1 MRTTADLDLA
11 RALEGAETETCRAF
25 CEAAARVH
33 PELVIRVM
41 PCAGGVCT
49 LYGPGDPLNAVKG
62 VGLNGPVD
70 PGEWDEV
77 ESLFRR
83 NASAVV
89 IDLCPLADPA
99 FVALLCDRGYR
110 IGSFETVTFRRLTGT
125 DLPEPRSLSDCRI
138 TPATEFAAWGSLVA
152 SAFADGGEPVPMAVD
167 MGRVRAALTGSY
179 ALVATFDGVPA
190 GGAAMSVHGTVA
202 HFAGGAVLPEF
213 RRRGVQAALTAA
225 RLRLAMD
232 LGSTLV
238 KMDVLAGSA
247 SHRNATRAGF
257 EVAYTRP
264 QLVRA
269 WA

>member
-1 MRTTADLDLA
+1 MPTTADLHLA
-11 RALEGAETETCRAF
+11 RALEGAEAETCRAF
-25 CEAAARVH
+25 CEAAAGVH

-49 LYGPGDPLNAVKG
+49 FYGPQDPLNAVKG
-62 VGLNGPVD
+62 AGLNGPVD
-70 PGEWDEV
+70 QSEWDEV
-77 ESLFRR
+77 ESLFQR
-83 NASAVV
+83 NASSVV
-89 IDLCPLADPA
+89 VDLCPLADPA
-99 FVALLCDRGYR
+99 FVGLLCDRGYR
-110 IGSFETVTFRRLTGT
+110 IGSFETVTFRQLNGAYPP
-125 DLPEPRSLSDCRI
+125 DPRSPSDCCI
-138 TPATEFAAWGSLVA
+138 TPATDVPAWGTLVA
-152 SAFADGGEPVPMAVD
+152 RAFADGGEPVQMAVD

-179 ALVATFDGVPA
+179 ALVATIDGVPA

-202 HFAGGAVLPEF
+202 HFAGAAVLPEF

-225 RLRLAMD
+225 RLRLARER
-232 LGSTLV
+232 GCTLV

-264 QLVRA
+264 QLIRA